1 MILSNLSKQFK
12 VFNILI
18 LGPVMLRYKKTI
30 RGGFIMSLVG
40 RPAPDFELEGYFNG
54 QFSKYKLS
62 DFRKKWVILL
72 FYPLD
77 FTFVCPTEVLNFS
90 AAAERF
96 NKLNCQ
102 IFGISVDSVYVHK
115 AWVDTKRE
123 DGGLGGTLSY
133 PLLSDLNKVTA
144 RDYGILIEDEGV
156 ALRGLFLIS
165 PEGVIM
171 HSTINSLSVG
181 RSVTEAMRVM
191 KAFQFVSSHV
201 GQVCPADWEE
211 GKDTMM
217 ANSDGM
223 KKYLTNH

>member
-1 MILSNLSKQFK
+1 
-12 VFNILI
+12 
-18 LGPVMLRYKKTI
+18 
-30 RGGFIMSLVG
+30 MSLVG

-54 QFSKYKLS
+54 QFSQYKLS
-62 DFRKKWVILL
+62 DYRKKWVLLL

-90 AAAERF
+90 AAAEKF
-96 NKLNCQ
+96 SGLNCQ

-123 DGGLGGTLSY
+123 DGGLGGSLNYS
-133 PLLSDLNKVTA
+133 LLSDLNKVTA
-144 RDYGILIEDEGV
+144 RDYGILMEDKGV
-156 ALRGLFLIS
+156 ALRGLFLVN

-191 KAFQFVSSHV
+191 KAFQFVGLHE
-201 GQVCPADWEE
+201 GQVCPADWED
-211 GKDTMM
+211 GKDSMT
-217 ANSDGM
+217 ANPDGM
-223 KKYLTNH
+223 KEYLTNH

>member
-1 MILSNLSKQFK
+1 
-12 VFNILI
+12 
-18 LGPVMLRYKKTI
+18 
-30 RGGFIMSLVG
+30 MSLVG

-54 QFSKYKLS
+54 QFSRYKLS
-62 DFRKKWVILL
+62 DYRKKWALLL

-96 NKLNCQ
+96 NRLDCQ

-123 DGGLGGTLSY
+123 DGGLGGSLNY

-144 RDYGILIEDEGV
+144 RDYGILMEDEGV
-156 ALRGLFLIS
+156 ALRGLFLVN

-191 KAFQFVSSHV
+191 KAFQFVSLHE
-201 GQVCPADWEE
+201 GQVCPADWED
-211 GKDTMM
+211 GKDTMV

-223 KKYLTNH
+223 KEYLTSH

>member
-1 MILSNLSKQFK
+1 
-12 VFNILI
+12 
-18 LGPVMLRYKKTI
+18 
-30 RGGFIMSLVG
+30 
-40 RPAPDFELEGYFNG
+40 
-54 QFSKYKLS
+54 
-62 DFRKKWVILL
+62 
-72 FYPLD
+72 
-77 FTFVCPTEVLNFS
+77 VLNFS
-90 AAAERF
+90 AAAEQF
-96 NKLNCQ
+96 SKLNCQ
-102 IFGISVDSVYVHK
+102 ILGISVDSIYVHK

-123 DGGLGGTLSY
+123 DGGLGGILNY

-144 RDYGILIEDEGV
+144 RDYGILMEDEGV

-171 HSTINSLSVG
+171 HATINSLSVG

-191 KAFQFVSSHV
+191 KAFQFVSSHE

-211 GKDTMM
+211 GKDSMT

>member
-1 MILSNLSKQFK
+1 
-12 VFNILI
+12 
-18 LGPVMLRYKKTI
+18 
-30 RGGFIMSLVG
+30 MSLVG
-40 RPAPDFELEGYFNG
+40 KPAPDFELEGYYNG
-54 QFSKYKLS
+54 QFRKYKLS
-62 DFRKKWVILL
+62 DFRKKWVLLL

-90 AAAERF
+90 AATEKF
-96 NKLNCQ
+96 TKINCQ
-102 IFGISVDSVYVHK
+102 IFGISVDSIYVHK

-123 DGGLGGTLSY
+123 DGGLGGSLNY

-144 RDYGILIEDEGV
+144 RDYGILMEDEGV

-165 PEGVIM
+165 PEGVVM

-191 KAFQFVSSHV
+191 KAFQFVSFHE
-201 GQVCPADWEE
+201 GQVCPADWED
-211 GKDTMM
+211 GKDAMA

-223 KKYLTNH
+223 KKYLTSH

>member
-1 MILSNLSKQFK
+1 MS
-12 VFNILI
+12 
-18 LGPVMLRYKKTI
+18 
-30 RGGFIMSLVG
+30 FIG

-54 QFSKYKLS
+54 QFSKVKLI
-62 DFRKKWVILL
+62 DYRKRWVLLL

-90 AAAERF
+90 AAAEQF
-96 NKLNCQ
+96 SKLNCQ
-102 IFGISVDSVYVHK
+102 IFGISVDSIYVHK

-123 DGGLGGTLSY
+123 DGGLGGSLNY
-133 PLLSDLNKVTA
+133 PLLSDLNKGTA
-144 RDYGILIEDEGV
+144 RDYGILMEDEGV

-181 RSVTEAMRVM
+181 RSVTEALRVL
-191 KAFQFVSSHV
+191 KAFQFVSSHE

-211 GKDTMM
+211 GKDTMT
-217 ANSDGM
+217 ANADGM
-223 KKYLTNH
+223 KKYLTTH